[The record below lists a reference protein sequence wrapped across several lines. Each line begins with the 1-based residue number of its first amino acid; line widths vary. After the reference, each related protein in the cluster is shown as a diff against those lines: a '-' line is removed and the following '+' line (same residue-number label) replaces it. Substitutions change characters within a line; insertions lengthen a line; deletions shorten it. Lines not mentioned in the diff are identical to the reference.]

1 MRGVG
6 IQQMFLVGFA
16 VARLPGPDGR
26 PVWSAPCP
34 LRITAA
40 HLGVGVGAAPLE
52 TFTFIGMLSL
62 LISGVQL
69 LSCMALLG
77 GRHAGAS
84 LVLERELR
92 NIS

>member
-40 HLGVGVGAAPLE
+40 HLGVGVGATLHKTSWIIRTQLAGVRYLSCWVRIPLE
-52 TFTFIGMLSL
+52 I
-62 LISGVQL
+62 V
-69 LSCMALLG
+69 
-77 GRHAGAS
+77 
-84 LVLERELR
+84 
-92 NIS
+92 

>member
-1 MRGVG
+1 MFLGRGGMRGVG

-40 HLGVGVGAAPLE
+40 HLGVGVGRNPLKRS
-52 TFTFIGMLSL
+52 ICIAVR
-62 LISGVQL
+62 LIPNLIPYFRCTWASAGVRPL
-69 LSCMALLG
+69 
-77 GRHAGAS
+77 
-84 LVLERELR
+84 
-92 NIS
+92 

>member
-1 MRGVG
+1 MFLGRGGMRGVG

-40 HLGVGVGAAPLE
+40 HLGVGVGTTLWQ
-52 TFTFIGMLSL
+52 I
-62 LISGVQL
+62 
-69 LSCMALLG
+69 
-77 GRHAGAS
+77 
-84 LVLERELR
+84 
-92 NIS
+92 